1 MTLTE
6 KQIAKLESKGFKRW
20 TKGDYD
26 RLYINAYNIH
36 GIDTKWEKN
45 GKKTLSINGE
55 ELTYTKSA
63 KLSYAKIYIDVK
75 TGEVV
80 TDWDNVK
87 ALVEAELDEVIEET
101 TETVKK
107 PATVDVTAAEKSEV
121 ESICKVMTREE
132 LITVYGENTV
142 NRLDESKWKIQED
155 EIDNGWDGY
164 EPKHKELFLNDK
176 KRTLL
181 CFYEKYST
189 YKNCYVAFYDA

>member
-36 GIDTKWEKN
+36 GIDTNWKKN

-55 ELTYTKSA
+55 ELSYSKSA
-63 KLSYAKIYIDVK
+63 ELSYMKIYIDVK

-80 TDWDNVK
+80 ADWDSVK
-87 ALVEAELDEVIEET
+87 ALVEAEINEVIEET
-101 TETVKK
+101 TETV
-107 PATVDVTAAEKSEV
+107 DVTTEEKSEV

-142 NRLDESKWKIQED
+142 NRLDESEWKIQED
-155 EIDNGWDGY
+155 EIDDGWDGY
-164 EPKHKELFLNDK
+164 EPKHKDLILNDK

-181 CFYEKYST
+181 CFYEQYSI

>member
-36 GIDTKWEKN
+36 GIDTNWKKN
-45 GKKTLSINGE
+45 GKKTLTINGE
-55 ELTYTKSA
+55 ELSYTKSA
-63 KLSYAKIYIDVK
+63 ELSYAKIYIDVK

-80 TDWDNVK
+80 ADWDSVK
-87 ALVEAELDEVIEET
+87 ALAEAELNEVIEET
-101 TETVKK
+101 TETV
-107 PATVDVTAAEKSEV
+107 DVTTEEKSEV

-132 LITVYGENTV
+132 LITVYGEKTV
-142 NRLDESKWKIQED
+142 NRLDESEWKIQED
-155 EIDNGWDGY
+155 EIDDGWDGY
-164 EPKHKELFLNDK
+164 EPKHKELLLNDK

-181 CFYEKYST
+181 CFYEQYSN